1 MREGAGEA
9 GIKFQTRKGASSFL
23 DVRFSAGGVL
33 EIPMLQLYDNSEHLL
48 RNLIAFEQTYPL
60 TQGNITAYAI
70 FMDCLVASLEDMRLP

>member
-1 MREGAGEA
+1 MRFNA
-9 GIKFQTRKGASSFL
+9 
-23 DVRFSAGGVL
+23 GVL
-33 EIPMLQLYDNSEHLL
+33 EIPVLHLYDNSEHLL

>member
-23 DVRFSAGGVL
+23 DVRFNAGVL
-33 EIPMLQLYDNSEHLL
+33 EIPVLHLYDNSEHLL
-48 RNLIAFEQTYPL
+48 RNLIAFKYPL